1 MPGEG
6 SILIV
11 DDDLEIRELLL
22 DYLEDNNFNV
32 AAVENGEAMKAHIES
47 EVPNVVLLDIHMPG
61 EDGLTLAKYLRQNY
75 NLGIIMVTGAGE
87 TVDRIVG
94 LEVGADDYVA
104 KPFDLRELLARIRSV
119 QRRYQANDSLEKPEE
134 TQGSQA
140 KIGSF
145 LLDLD
150 AHRLISKNDEE
161 VKLTSMEYDLLR
173 AFTKSPNRVL
183 SRDDILN
190 LTQSRDWDPYDRSID
205 IRIARLRQKIEDDPK
220 HPQIIK
226 TIRGAGYMFVPNS
239 DA

>member
-22 DYLEDNNFNV
+22 DYLGDNNFNV

-61 EDGLTLAKYLRQNY
+61 EDGLTLAKYLRQNH

-119 QRRYQANDSLEKPEE
+119 QRRYHANNSLVKSEE
-134 TQGSQA
+134 TKGSQA

-226 TIRGAGYMFVPNS
+226 TIRGAGYMFVPNP

>member
-1 MPGEG
+1 MMPGEG
-6 SILIV
+6 SVLIV
-11 DDDLEIRELLL
+11 DDDIEIRELLF
-22 DYLEDNNFNV
+22 DYLEDNNLNV
-32 AAVENGEAMKAHIES
+32 AAVENGEAMKAHIEN

-75 NLGIIMVTGAGE
+75 SLGIIMVTGAGE

-119 QRRYQANDSLEKPEE
+119 LRRYETGNVSDASANSSASKVNL
-134 TQGSQA
+134 GSY
-140 KIGSF
+140 

-150 AHRLISKNDEE
+150 SHRLISNDGEE

-173 AFTKSPNRVL
+173 AFTKAPNRVL

-205 IRIARLRQKIEDDPK
+205 IRIARIRQKIEQDPK

-226 TIRGAGYMFVPNS
+226 TIRGAGYMFTPNE
-239 DA
+239 D